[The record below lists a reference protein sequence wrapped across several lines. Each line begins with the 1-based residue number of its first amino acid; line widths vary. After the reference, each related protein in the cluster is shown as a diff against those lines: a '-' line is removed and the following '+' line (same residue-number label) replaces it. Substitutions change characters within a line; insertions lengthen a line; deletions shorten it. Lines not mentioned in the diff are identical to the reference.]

1 MNCDD
6 AIRATSGGSCAKAG
20 KLRLLK
26 HVAVAAAAAT
36 FGVDHAKAGK
46 LRSRLRALNLARAQT
61 TSAATEALA
70 HITEETHDL
79 TLFDRR

>member
-6 AIRATSGGSCAKAG
+6 AIRATSGGSRAKAG

-36 FGVDHAKAGK
+36 FGVDHAKASK

-61 TSAATEALA
+61 TSAAEALA
-70 HITEETHDL
+70 HIAEETHDL
-79 TLFDRR
+79 PLFDRR